1 MKCLNILTLM
11 FFWTTLSITSP
22 VKPDELPA
30 FTNSNNVNSQE
41 QILTPRN
48 IEGET
53 QPTEYQQDTMMFGDI
68 LPLATFGLS
77 LVCFCFNSPTE
88 PD

>member
-1 MKCLNILTLM
+1 MKYLNILTLM

-22 VKPDELPA
+22 VKSDELPA
-30 FTNSNNVNSQE
+30 FTNSHNVNSLE

-53 QPTEYQQDTMMFGDI
+53 QPTEYQQDTMLFGDI
-68 LPLATFGLS
+68 LPVATFCLS

>member
-1 MKCLNILTLM
+1 MKYLNILTLM

-22 VKPDELPA
+22 VKSDELPA
-30 FTNSNNVNSQE
+30 FTDANNVNSQE
-41 QILTPRN
+41 QILTPVN
-48 IEGET
+48 IEAET
-53 QPTEYQQDTMMFGDI
+53 LPTQYQQEPMLFGDI
-68 LPLATFGLS
+68 LPVATFCLS

>member
-1 MKCLNILTLM
+1 M

-22 VKPDELPA
+22 VKPDQWPA
-30 FTNSNNVNSQE
+30 FTNSNNNVNSLE

-53 QPTEYQQDTMMFGDI
+53 QPTEYQQDTILFGDI
-68 LPLATFGLS
+68 LPVATFCLS